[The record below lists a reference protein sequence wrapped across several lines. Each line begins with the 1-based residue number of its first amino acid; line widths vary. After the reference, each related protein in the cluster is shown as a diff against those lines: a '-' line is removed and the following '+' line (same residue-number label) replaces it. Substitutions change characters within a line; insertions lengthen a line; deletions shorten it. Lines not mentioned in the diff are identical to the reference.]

1 MSDSANQCESPD
13 VWTNTERGRPRMR
26 LPTEH
31 RKSNE
36 HAKTSDK
43 NQRQRSIQKPYKSE
57 SQPINF
63 NNKKHEN
70 VNSYR
75 GRRSL
80 DDETDIEPETD
91 VSVPK

>member
-1 MSDSANQCESPD
+1 
-13 VWTNTERGRPRMR
+13 MR

-43 NQRQRSIQKPYKSE
+43 NLRQRSIQKPYKSE
-57 SQPINF
+57 SQPIHF
-63 NNKKHEN
+63 NNKKNEN

-91 VSVPK
+91 VSVPKYDKKCFHLFVCYLMLLLF